1 MSIIKK
7 VKIKNEDLFQNM
19 VSFRNPFKID
29 AKVLISENQTKTN
42 NLKIYAHPD
51 DGWISEGDLGRKPEV
66 LGSYKVFISKAYGE
80 RGSFP
85 YLVLGKPFI
94 GNPMEV
100 STETYLSIGPLKS
113 KEEAENLISYINTKF
128 FRFLVLQKKNTQN
141 CPRSVFEFVPMQD
154 FSKSWSDE
162 TIYKKYSLTKKE
174 INYIESLVRPRD

>member
-1 MSIIKK
+1 
-7 VKIKNEDLFQNM
+7 
-19 VSFRNPFKID
+19 
-29 AKVLISENQTKTN
+29 
-42 NLKIYAHPD
+42 
-51 DGWISEGDLGRKPEV
+51 
-66 LGSYKVFISKAYGE
+66 
-80 RGSFP
+80 
-85 YLVLGKPFI
+85 
-94 GNPMEV
+94 MEV